1 MNADELIRSGL
12 LEAYVLGQASPEEVR
27 LVEGLRASDARVREE
42 LDAIELMLEQHAT
55 RQAVAPPPAL
65 KAAVM
70 DRIAQDGAPKR
81 TPVLPITA
89 APERRMN
96 WLAAA
101 SIGGLV
107 LSAAMNF
114 LQYQELKNVRTELA
128 RLENDR
134 SVLAEELQVQRTSL
148 KRTTEQLAITTDPHR
163 ETVVLSGVGTAVG
176 SKARIYWDKASH
188 AVHID
193 PLSLAA
199 LPEGK
204 QYQLWALVDGKPVD
218 AGVIAKGAAADT
230 LQAMKDVPAAQA
242 FAVTI
247 EQEGGSPTPT
257 LEAMVL
263 LGNV

>member
-27 LVEGLRASDARVREE
+27 LVEQLRASDARVRAE
-42 LDAIELMLEQHAT
+42 LEAIEVMLEEHAV
-55 RQAVAPPPAL
+55 RQAVTPPPAL
-65 KAAVM
+65 KATLM
-70 DRIAQDGAPKR
+70 DRIAAEGPPR
-81 TPVLPITA
+81 TTPILPITT
-89 APERRMN
+89 APARRLN

-107 LSAAMNF
+107 LSALMNF

-134 SVLAEELQVQRTSL
+134 SVLAEELQVQRASL
-148 KRTTEQLAITTDPHR
+148 QRTTEQLAITTDPHR
-163 ETVVLSGVGTAVG
+163 ETVVLNGIGSAVG

-218 AGVIAKGAAADT
+218 AGIIAKGEAAEA

>member
-1 MNADELIRSGL
+1 MNAEELIRSGL

-27 LVEGLRASDARVREE
+27 LVESLRASDASVRAE
-42 LDAIELMLEQHAT
+42 LEAIEVMFEQHAT
-55 RQAVAPPPAL
+55 QQAVPPPPAL
-65 KAAVM
+65 KANIM
-70 DRIAQDGAPKR
+70 QRIAQEPVRHG
-81 TPVLPITA
+81 TPVVPISTA
-89 APERRMN
+89 KESSFN

-101 SIGGLV
+101 SVIGLL
-107 LSAAMNF
+107 LSASMNF
-114 LQYQELKNVRTELA
+114 LQYNELRNVRGELA

-134 SVLAEELQVQRTSL
+134 SVLAEELNVQRASL
-148 KRTTEQLAITTDPHR
+148 QRTNEQLAVMTDPRR
-163 ETVVLSGVGTAVG
+163 ESVLLNGVGNAIG

-188 AVHID
+188 QVHID

-218 AGVIAKGAAADT
+218 AGMIAKGDDADS
-230 LQAMKDVPAAQA
+230 LQVMKDVPAAQA

>member
-114 LQYQELKNVRTELA
+114 LQYQELKSVRTELA

-163 ETVVLSGVGTAVG
+163 ETVVLNGIGTAVG

-193 PLSLAA
+193 PL
-199 LPEGK
+199 
-204 QYQLWALVDGKPVD
+204 
-218 AGVIAKGAAADT
+218 
-230 LQAMKDVPAAQA
+230 
-242 FAVTI
+242 
-247 EQEGGSPTPT
+247 
-257 LEAMVL
+257 
-263 LGNV
+263 